1 MLICPDEFHSFIILQ
16 ALVHL
21 VPGDELVVEVA
32 GDLDVVPKDAG
43 GVVAAP
49 AQERVGQG
57 PELRQSRTNID
68 KLDQGAT
75 GQVAGPIVNVLQD
88 LLGDVLGTR
97 GCVQRLQ
104 NAFK

>member
-32 GDLDVVPKDAG
+32 GDLDAG

-97 GCVQRLQ
+97 GCVQRLE

>member
-1 MLICPDEFHSFIILQ
+1 MLICPDEFHGFIILQ
-16 ALVHL
+16 PLVHL
-21 VPGDELVVEVA
+21 VPCDELVVEVA

-43 GVVAAP
+43 GVVAAA

-68 KLDQGAT
+68 KLDQRAA
-75 GQVAGPIVNVLQD
+75 GQVAGPIVNILQD

-97 GCVQRLQ
+97 GCVQRLE
-104 NAFK
+104 NAFI

>member
-1 MLICPDEFHSFIILQ
+1 MLICPDKFHSFIILQ

-43 GVVAAP
+43 GVVNAP

-57 PELRQSRTNID
+57 SELRQSRTNSDNLNQGPTVFVVID
-68 KLDQGAT
+68 R
-75 GQVAGPIVNVLQD
+75 
-88 LLGDVLGTR
+88 TR
-97 GCVQRLQ
+97 LMGR
-104 NAFK
+104 